1 MLMAEIAI
9 DEIPEH
15 WHPTS
20 EMESVLSDEQL
31 RSLAEDWWINNCP
44 PPEFADIYALSMEE
58 FVEAVLSREA
68 A

>member
-1 MLMAEIAI
+1 MSPEISL
-9 DEIPEH
+9 DSIPEH

-20 EMESVLSDEQL
+20 ELEHGLVDEEL
-31 RSLAEDWWINNCP
+31 RELAEHWWINNCP

-58 FVEAVLSREA
+58 FVEAVLLREA

>member
-1 MLMAEIAI
+1 MLNDISL
-9 DEIPEH
+9 DDIPEQ
-15 WHPTS
+15 WHPVG
-20 EMESVLSDEQL
+20 ELENSVADEQL
-31 RSLAEDWWINNCP
+31 RELAEQWWINNCP